1 MTGRVKIGRSES
13 DAMKN
18 RFIWLAA
25 LGHMFTDLNQGAVP
39 ALLPFFISE
48 YHLSY
53 ASAAGLV
60 AALSIA
66 STVIQPLFGFYAD
79 RLSRPWLI
87 PAGVGMAGCGVAF
100 CTLVPD
106 YGFAVAMIVLSG
118 IGIAAFHPEGARLVH
133 NHAGEK
139 KATAMS
145 IFAVGGQ
152 MGIALGPIMATVAVS
167 AWGLR
172 GTAFLAIPF
181 VLMAAFLAFQLT
193 GTGGGPGA
201 AKAAAGTQAGEKAK
215 DLWGPFAIVTGV
227 VIIRSII
234 FYGLNTFIPLYW
246 INVYQQSATV
256 AATAL
261 SIMFGAG
268 VVGTL
273 WGGRLADRYGHRRAV
288 LVGYSAL
295 IPLLI
300 LFVQVKDV
308 MVATALLVP
317 IGIVLLSTYSPLV
330 VMGQRFLPNQVG
342 LASGITLGVAISIG
356 GIFAPLLGHV
366 ADGYG
371 LPSALTVLAFLTV
384 PAVLLTLMLPRPQA
398 K

>member
-1 MTGRVKIGRSES
+1 MR
-13 DAMKN
+13 N
-18 RFIWLAA
+18 RFVWLAA
-25 LGHMFTDLNQGAVP
+25 LGHLFTDLNQGAVP

-79 RLSRPWLI
+79 RLSKPWLI

-100 CTLVPD
+100 CTLLPD

-145 IFAVGGQ
+145 VFAVGGQ
-152 MGIALGPIMATVAVS
+152 MGIALGPIMATFVVS

-172 GTAFLAIPF
+172 GTALLAIPF
-181 VLMAAFLAFQLT
+181 LLVAAFLAFQLT

-201 AKAAAGTQAGEKAK
+201 AKSAAAQTGEKAK
-215 DLWGPFAIVTGV
+215 DQWVPFAIVTGV

-246 INVYQQSATV
+246 INIYKQSTTV

-268 VVGTL
+268 VAGTL
-273 WGGRLADRYGHRRAV
+273 WGGRLADKYGHRKTV
-288 LVGYSAL
+288 LVGYAAL

-300 LFVQVKDV
+300 FFVQVKDV
-308 MVATALLVP
+308 LVATALLVP

-356 GIFAPLLGHV
+356 GIVAPLLGYV
-366 ADGYG
+366 ADGQG
-371 LPSALTVLAFLTV
+371 LPAALTVLAFLTV

-398 K
+398 SEEKKSGS

>member
-1 MTGRVKIGRSES
+1 
-13 DAMKN
+13 MKN

-25 LGHMFTDLNQGAVP
+25 LGHLFTDLNQGAVP

-79 RLSRPWLI
+79 RLSKPWLI

-100 CTLVPD
+100 CTLLPD
-106 YGFAVAMIVLSG
+106 YWFAIAMIVLSG

-133 NHAGEK
+133 NHAGDK

-201 AKAAAGTQAGEKAK
+201 AKAAAGAQAGEKAK

-246 INVYQQSATV
+246 INIYQQSATV

-268 VVGTL
+268 VAGTL
-273 WGGRLADRYGHRRAV
+273 WGGRLADKYGHRKIV
-288 LVGYSAL
+288 LVGYAAL

-308 MVATALLVP
+308 TGRHGAAGADRHRAAVDLQPPCRDGTAVP
-317 IGIVLLSTYSPLV
+317 AEPGGPRLGDHAGGGHFHRRDRGPPSGTCGGRLW
-330 VMGQRFLPNQVG
+330 
-342 LASGITLGVAISIG
+342 ASGGAHGAGIPHRAGRPADPDAPAPAGLGRKEVRKLRS
-356 GIFAPLLGHV
+356 
-366 ADGYG
+366 
-371 LPSALTVLAFLTV
+371 
-384 PAVLLTLMLPRPQA
+384 
-398 K
+398 

>member
-1 MTGRVKIGRSES
+1 MR
-13 DAMKN
+13 N
-18 RFIWLAA
+18 RFVWLAA
-25 LGHMFTDLNQGAVP
+25 LGHLFTDLNQGAVP
-39 ALLPFFISE
+39 ALLPFFIAE

-79 RLSRPWLI
+79 RLSKPWLI

-100 CTLVPD
+100 CTLLPD
-106 YGFAVAMIVLSG
+106 YWFAVSMIVLSG

-145 IFAVGGQ
+145 VFAVGGQ
-152 MGIALGPIMATVAVS
+152 MGIALGPIMATVVVS

-172 GTAFLAIPF
+172 GTALLAIPF

-201 AKAAAGTQAGEKAK
+201 AKTAAAQAGGKAK
-215 DLWGPFAIVTGV
+215 DLWVPFAIVTGV

-246 INVYQQSATV
+246 INIYQQSATA

-268 VVGTL
+268 VAGTL
-273 WGGRLADRYGHRRAV
+273 WGGRLADKYGHRKTV
-288 LVGYSAL
+288 LVGYAAL
-295 IPLLI
+295 IPLLV

-308 MVATALLVP
+308 LVATALLVP

-330 VMGQRFLPNQVG
+330 VMGQRFLPNRVG

-356 GIFAPLLGHV
+356 GIVAPLLGHV
-366 ADGYG
+366 ADGQG
-371 LPSALTVLAFLTV
+371 LPAALTVLAFLTV

-398 K
+398 ARKEGS

>member
-1 MTGRVKIGRSES
+1 
-13 DAMKN
+13 MKN
-18 RFIWLAA
+18 RFVWLAA
-25 LGHMFTDLNQGAVP
+25 LGHLFTDLNQGAVP

-53 ASAAGLV
+53 AAAAGLV
-60 AALSIA
+60 AALSVA

-79 RLSRPWLI
+79 RISKPWLI
-87 PAGVGMAGCGVAF
+87 PAGVAMAGCGVAF
-100 CTLVPD
+100 STLLPD
-106 YGFAVAMIVLSG
+106 YWFAVAMIVLSG

-145 IFAVGGQ
+145 VFAVGGQ
-152 MGIALGPIMATVAVS
+152 MGIALGPIMAAVVVS
-167 AWGLR
+167 VWGLR
-172 GTAFLAIPF
+172 GTAFLSVPF
-181 VLMAAFLAFQLT
+181 VLMAAFLAVQLT
-193 GTGGGPGA
+193 GREGGSA
-201 AKAAAGTQAGEKAK
+201 VAKAAAAQAGQQAV
-215 DLWGPFAIVTGV
+215 DQWGPFAIVTGV

-246 INVYQQSATV
+246 INIYQQSTTV
-256 AATAL
+256 AGTAL

-268 VVGTL
+268 VAGTL

-288 LVGYSAL
+288 LVGYAAL

-300 LFVQVKDV
+300 LFVQIRDV
-308 MVATALLVP
+308 FIATALLVP

-356 GIFAPLLGHV
+356 GIVAPLLGHV

-371 LPSALTVLAFLTV
+371 LPSALAVLTFMSL
-384 PAVLLTLMLPRPQA
+384 PAVLLILMLPKPQA

>member
-1 MTGRVKIGRSES
+1 
-13 DAMKN
+13 MKN
-18 RFIWLAA
+18 RFVWLAA
-25 LGHMFTDLNQGAVP
+25 LGHLFTDLNQGAVP
-39 ALLPFFISE
+39 ALLPFFIAE

-79 RLSRPWLI
+79 RLSKPWLI

-100 CTLVPD
+100 CTLLPD
-106 YGFAVAMIVLSG
+106 YGFAIAMIVLSG

-145 IFAVGGQ
+145 VFAVGGQ
-152 MGIALGPIMATVAVS
+152 MGIALGPIMATVVVS

-193 GTGGGPGA
+193 GTGGGPVA
-201 AKAAAGTQAGEKAK
+201 AKSAAAQAGGKAK
-215 DLWGPFAIVTGV
+215 DLWVPFAIVTGV

-246 INVYQQSATV
+246 INIYQQSATA

-268 VVGTL
+268 VAGTL
-273 WGGRLADRYGHRRAV
+273 WGGRLADKYGHRKTV
-288 LVGYSAL
+288 LVGYAAL

-308 MVATALLVP
+308 LVATALLVP

-356 GIFAPLLGHV
+356 GIVAPLLGHV
-366 ADGYG
+366 ADGQG
-371 LPSALTVLAFLTV
+371 LPAALTVLAFLTV

-398 K
+398 TRKEGS

>member
-1 MTGRVKIGRSES
+1 MR
-13 DAMKN
+13 N
-18 RFIWLAA
+18 RFVWLAA
-25 LGHMFTDLNQGAVP
+25 LGHLFTDLNQGAVP

-79 RLSRPWLI
+79 RLSKPWLI

-100 CTLVPD
+100 CTLLPD

-145 IFAVGGQ
+145 VFAVGGQ
-152 MGIALGPIMATVAVS
+152 MGIALGPIMATVVVS

-172 GTAFLAIPF
+172 GTALLAIPF

-201 AKAAAGTQAGEKAK
+201 AKAAAAQTGERPK
-215 DLWGPFAIVTGV
+215 DQWVPFAIVTGV

-246 INVYQQSATV
+246 INIYQQSATV

-268 VVGTL
+268 VAGTL
-273 WGGRLADRYGHRRAV
+273 WGGRLADKYGHRKIV
-288 LVGYSAL
+288 LVGYAAL

-300 LFVQVKDV
+300 LFVQVKEV
-308 MVATALLVP
+308 LVATALLVP

-356 GIFAPLLGHV
+356 GIVAPLLGHV
-366 ADGYG
+366 ADGQG
-371 LPSALTVLAFLTV
+371 LPAALTVLAFLTV
-384 PAVLLTLMLPRPQA
+384 PAVLLTLMLPRPQT
-398 K
+398 KQGEKF

>member
-1 MTGRVKIGRSES
+1 MR
-13 DAMKN
+13 N

-25 LGHMFTDLNQGAVP
+25 LGHLFTDLNQGAVP

-48 YHLSY
+48 YQLSY

-79 RLSRPWLI
+79 RLSKPWLI

-100 CTLVPD
+100 CTLLP
-106 YGFAVAMIVLSG
+106 YYWFAIAMIVLSG

-145 IFAVGGQ
+145 VFAVGGQ

-201 AKAAAGTQAGEKAK
+201 AKTAAGTQAGETAK
-215 DLWGPFAIVTGV
+215 DLWGPFTIVTGV

-246 INVYQQSATV
+246 INNYQQSATV
-256 AATAL
+256 AASDL

-273 WGGRLADRYGHRRAV
+273 WGGRLADKYGHRKAV

-356 GIFAPLLGHV
+356 GIVAPLLGHV

-371 LPSALTVLAFLTV
+371 LPAALTVLTFLTV

-398 K
+398 TKEKKLGS

>member
-1 MTGRVKIGRSES
+1 
-13 DAMKN
+13 MKN
-18 RFIWLAA
+18 RFVWLAA
-25 LGHMFTDLNQGAVP
+25 LGHLFTDLNQGAVP

-53 ASAAGLV
+53 AAAAGLV
-60 AALSIA
+60 AALSVA

-79 RLSRPWLI
+79 RISKPWLI
-87 PAGVGMAGCGVAF
+87 PAGVAMAGCGVAF
-100 CTLVPD
+100 STLLPD
-106 YGFAVAMIVLSG
+106 YWFAVAMIVLSG

-145 IFAVGGQ
+145 VFAVGGQ
-152 MGIALGPIMATVAVS
+152 MGIALGPIMAAVVVS
-167 AWGLR
+167 VWGLR
-172 GTAFLAIPF
+172 GTAFLSVPF
-181 VLMAAFLAFQLT
+181 VLMAAFLAVQLT
-193 GTGGGPGA
+193 GREGGSA
-201 AKAAAGTQAGEKAK
+201 VAKAAAAQAGQQAV
-215 DLWGPFAIVTGV
+215 DQWGPFAIVTGV

-246 INVYQQSATV
+246 INIYQQSTTV
-256 AATAL
+256 AGTAL

-268 VVGTL
+268 VAGTL

-288 LVGYSAL
+288 LVGYAAL

-300 LFVQVKDV
+300 LFVQVRDV
-308 MVATALLVP
+308 FIATALLVP

-356 GIFAPLLGHV
+356 GIVAPLLGHV

-371 LPSALTVLAFLTV
+371 LPSALGVLTFLSV
-384 PAVLLTLMLPRPQA
+384 PAVLLTLMLPKPQA

>member
-1 MTGRVKIGRSES
+1 MR
-13 DAMKN
+13 N
-18 RFIWLAA
+18 RFVWLAA
-25 LGHMFTDLNQGAVP
+25 LGHLFTDLNQGAVP

-79 RLSRPWLI
+79 RLSKPWLI

-100 CTLVPD
+100 CTLLPD

-145 IFAVGGQ
+145 VFAVGGQ
-152 MGIALGPIMATVAVS
+152 MGIALGPIMATVVVS

-172 GTAFLAIPF
+172 GTALLAIPF
-181 VLMAAFLAFQLT
+181 LLMAAFLAFQLT

-201 AKAAAGTQAGEKAK
+201 AKAAAAQAGEKAK
-215 DLWGPFAIVTGV
+215 DQWVPFAIVTGV

-246 INVYQQSATV
+246 INIYKQSTTV

-268 VVGTL
+268 VAGTL
-273 WGGRLADRYGHRRAV
+273 WGGRLADKYGHRKTV
-288 LVGYSAL
+288 LVGYAAL

-308 MVATALLVP
+308 LVATALLVP

-356 GIFAPLLGHV
+356 GIVAPLLGHV
-366 ADGYG
+366 ADGQG
-371 LPSALTVLAFLTV
+371 LPAALTVLAFLTV

-398 K
+398 TRKEGS

>member
-1 MTGRVKIGRSES
+1 
-13 DAMKN
+13 MKN
-18 RFIWLAA
+18 RYIWLAA
-25 LGHMFTDLNQGAVP
+25 TGHLFTDLNQGAVP

-53 ASAAGLV
+53 AAAAGLV
-60 AALSIA
+60 AAMSIA

-79 RLSRPWLI
+79 RLSKPWLI

-100 CTLVPD
+100 STLLPD
-106 YGFAVAMIVLSG
+106 YWFAIVMIVLSG

-133 NHAGEK
+133 YHAGEK

-145 IFAVGGQ
+145 VFAVGGQ
-152 MGIALGPIMATVAVS
+152 TGIALGPIMAAVVVS
-167 AWGLR
+167 AWGLS

-181 VLMAAFLAFQLT
+181 LLMAAFLAFQLT
-193 GTGGGPGA
+193 GTGGGPAGA
-201 AKAAAGTQAGEKAK
+201 KGPAAAQEGEKK
-215 DLWGPFAIVTGV
+215 IDLWIPFAVLTGV

-246 INVYQQSATV
+246 INVYHQSATS
-256 AATAL
+256 AGTAL
-261 SIMFGAG
+261 SIMFGSG

-273 WGGRLADRYGHRRAV
+273 WGGRLADKHGHRRIV
-288 LVGYSAL
+288 LIGYTAL
-295 IPLLI
+295 TPLLI
-300 LFVQVKDV
+300 LFVYVRDV

-356 GIFAPLLGHV
+356 GMVAPLLGYV
-366 ADGYG
+366 ADGSG
-371 LPSALTVLAFLTV
+371 LPAAMTVLSFLTV

>member
-1 MTGRVKIGRSES
+1 MR
-13 DAMKN
+13 N
-18 RFIWLAA
+18 RFVWLAA
-25 LGHMFTDLNQGAVP
+25 LGHLFTDLNQGAVP
-39 ALLPFFISE
+39 ALLPFFIAE

-79 RLSRPWLI
+79 RLSKPWLI

-100 CTLVPD
+100 CTLLPD
-106 YGFAVAMIVLSG
+106 YWFAVSMIVLSG

-145 IFAVGGQ
+145 VFAVGGQ
-152 MGIALGPIMATVAVS
+152 MGIALGPIMATVVVS

-172 GTAFLAIPF
+172 GTALLAIPF

-201 AKAAAGTQAGEKAK
+201 AKTAAAQAGGKAK
-215 DLWGPFAIVTGV
+215 DLWVPFAIVTGV

-246 INVYQQSATV
+246 INIYQQSATA

-268 VVGTL
+268 VAGTL
-273 WGGRLADRYGHRRAV
+273 WGGRLADKYGHRKTV
-288 LVGYSAL
+288 LVGYAAL
-295 IPLLI
+295 IPLLV

-308 MVATALLVP
+308 LVATALLVP

-356 GIFAPLLGHV
+356 GIVAPLLGHV
-366 ADGYG
+366 ADGQG
-371 LPSALTVLAFLTV
+371 LPAALTVLAFLTV

-398 K
+398 ARKEGS

>member
-1 MTGRVKIGRSES
+1 
-13 DAMKN
+13 MKN
-18 RFIWLAA
+18 RYIWLAA
-25 LGHMFTDLNQGAVP
+25 TGHLFTDLNQGAVP

-53 ASAAGLV
+53 TAAAGLV

-79 RLSRPWLI
+79 RLSKPWLI
-87 PAGVGMAGCGVAF
+87 PVGVGMAGCGVAF
-100 CTLVPD
+100 STLLPD
-106 YGFAVAMIVLSG
+106 YWFAVAMIVLSG

-133 NHAGEK
+133 YHAGEK

-152 MGIALGPIMATVAVS
+152 TGIALGPIMAAVVVS

-181 VLMAAFLAFQLT
+181 LLMTAFLAYQLT
-193 GTGGGPGA
+193 GTGGGQSGS
-201 AKAAAGTQAGEKAK
+201 KNAAAVQEGEKK
-215 DLWGPFAIVTGV
+215 IDLWTPFAILTGV
-227 VIIRSII
+227 VIIRSVI

-246 INVYQQSATV
+246 INVYHQSTTSAG
-256 AATAL
+256 TAL
-261 SIMFGAG
+261 SIMFGSG

-273 WGGRLADRYGHRRAV
+273 WGGRLADRYGHRRIV
-288 LVGYSAL
+288 LIGYTAL
-295 IPLLI
+295 TPLLI

-308 MVATALLVP
+308 MVATALLAP
-317 IGIVLLSTYSPLV
+317 IGIVLLSTLSPLV

-356 GIFAPLLGHV
+356 GIVAPLLGHI
-366 ADGYG
+366 ADGHG
-371 LPSALTVLAFLTV
+371 LPAALTVLSFLTV

>member
-1 MTGRVKIGRSES
+1 
-13 DAMKN
+13 MKN
-18 RFIWLAA
+18 RFVWLAA
-25 LGHMFTDLNQGAVP
+25 LGHLFTDLNQGAVP
-39 ALLPFFISE
+39 ALLPFFIAE

-79 RLSRPWLI
+79 RLSKPWLI

-100 CTLVPD
+100 CTLLPD

-152 MGIALGPIMATVAVS
+152 MGIALGPIMATVVVS

-193 GTGGGPGA
+193 GMGGGPVA
-201 AKAAAGTQAGEKAK
+201 AKSAAAQAGGKAK
-215 DLWGPFAIVTGV
+215 DLWVPFAIVTGV

-246 INVYQQSATV
+246 INIYQQSATA

-268 VVGTL
+268 VAGTL
-273 WGGRLADRYGHRRAV
+273 WGGRLADKYGHRKTV
-288 LVGYSAL
+288 LVGYAAL

-308 MVATALLVP
+308 LVATALLVP

-356 GIFAPLLGHV
+356 GIVAPLLGHV
-366 ADGYG
+366 ADGQG
-371 LPSALTVLAFLTV
+371 LPAALTVLAFLTV

-398 K
+398 TRKEGS

>member
-1 MTGRVKIGRSES
+1 
-13 DAMKN
+13 
-18 RFIWLAA
+18 
-25 LGHMFTDLNQGAVP
+25 
-39 ALLPFFISE
+39 
-48 YHLSY
+48 
-53 ASAAGLV
+53 
-60 AALSIA
+60 
-66 STVIQPLFGFYAD
+66 
-79 RLSRPWLI
+79 
-87 PAGVGMAGCGVAF
+87 
-100 CTLVPD
+100 
-106 YGFAVAMIVLSG
+106 
-118 IGIAAFHPEGARLVH
+118 
-133 NHAGEK
+133 
-139 KATAMS
+139 
-145 IFAVGGQ
+145 
-152 MGIALGPIMATVAVS
+152 
-167 AWGLR
+167 
-172 GTAFLAIPF
+172 
-181 VLMAAFLAFQLT
+181 
-193 GTGGGPGA
+193 
-201 AKAAAGTQAGEKAK
+201 
-215 DLWGPFAIVTGV
+215 
-227 VIIRSII
+227 
-234 FYGLNTFIPLYW
+234 
-246 INVYQQSATV
+246 
-256 AATAL
+256 
-261 SIMFGAG
+261 MFGAG

>member
-1 MTGRVKIGRSES
+1 MR
-13 DAMKN
+13 N

-25 LGHMFTDLNQGAVP
+25 LGHLFTDLNQGAVP

-48 YHLSY
+48 YQLSY

-66 STVIQPLFGFYAD
+66 STVIQPLFGYYAD
-79 RLSRPWLI
+79 RLSKPWLI
-87 PAGVGMAGCGVAF
+87 PAGVGTAGCGVAF
-100 CTLVPD
+100 CTLLPD
-106 YGFAVAMIVLSG
+106 YWFAIAMIVLSG

-133 NHAGEK
+133 NYAGEK

-145 IFAVGGQ
+145 VFAVGGQ
-152 MGIALGPIMATVAVS
+152 MGIALGPIMATIAVS

-181 VLMAAFLAFQLT
+181 LLMGAFLALQLA
-193 GTGGGPGA
+193 GMGGGPASAKSA
-201 AKAAAGTQAGEKAK
+201 ASVRGGEKER
-215 DLWGPFAIVTGV
+215 DLWVPFAILTGV

-234 FYGLNTFIPLYW
+234 FYGMNTFIPLYW
-246 INVYQQSATV
+246 ISVYHQSTTSAGM
-256 AATAL
+256 AL

-268 VVGTL
+268 VAGTL
-273 WGGRLADRYGHRRAV
+273 WGGRLADRYGYRKTV
-288 LVGYSAL
+288 LVSCSAL

-308 MVATALLVP
+308 MVAAALLVP
-317 IGIVLLSTYSPLV
+317 IGIVLLSTLSPLV

-342 LASGITLGVAISIG
+342 LASGVTLGVAISIG
-356 GIFAPLLGHV
+356 GIVAPLLGHV
-366 ADGYG
+366 ADGHG
-371 LPSALTVLAFLTV
+371 LPTALTVLSVLAV
-384 PAVLLTLMLPRPQA
+384 PAVLLTLMLPHPQA
-398 K
+398 TREKKL

>member
-1 MTGRVKIGRSES
+1 
-13 DAMKN
+13 MKN

-25 LGHMFTDLNQGAVP
+25 LGHLFTDLNQGAVP

-53 ASAAGLV
+53 AAAAGLV
-60 AALSIA
+60 AALSVA
-66 STVIQPLFGFYAD
+66 STVVQPLFGFYAD
-79 RLSRPWLI
+79 RLSKPWLI
-87 PAGVGMAGCGVAF
+87 PAGVALAGCGVAF
-100 CTLVPD
+100 STALPD
-106 YGFAVAMIVLSG
+106 YWFSVTMIVLSG

-145 IFAVGGQ
+145 VFAVGGQ
-152 MGIALGPIMATVAVS
+152 MGIALGPIMAAVVVS

-172 GTAFLAIPF
+172 GTALLSIPF
-181 VLMAAFLAFQLT
+181 VLMAAFLAVQLT
-193 GTGGGPGA
+193 GGRGGPA
-201 AKAAAGTQAGEKAK
+201 VAKAAAAAQAGQQAV
-215 DLWGPFAIVTGV
+215 DQWGPFAIVTGV

-246 INVYQQSATV
+246 IHVYQQSTT
-256 AATAL
+256 AAGTAL

-268 VVGTL
+268 VAGTL
-273 WGGRLADRYGHRRAV
+273 WGGRLADKYGHRRVV
-288 LVGYSAL
+288 LVGYAAL
-295 IPLLI
+295 IPLLV
-300 LFVQVKDV
+300 LFVQVRDV
-308 MVATALLVP
+308 IAATALLVP

-356 GIFAPLLGHV
+356 GIVAPLLGHV

-371 LPSALTVLAFLTV
+371 LPSALTVLTALTV
-384 PAVLLTLMLPRPQA
+384 PAVLLTWMLPRPQA
-398 K
+398 Q